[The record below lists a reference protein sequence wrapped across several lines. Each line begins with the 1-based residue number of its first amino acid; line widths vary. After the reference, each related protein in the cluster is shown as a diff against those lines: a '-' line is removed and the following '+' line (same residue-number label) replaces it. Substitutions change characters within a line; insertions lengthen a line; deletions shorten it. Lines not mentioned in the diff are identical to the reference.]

1 MRKALVKL
9 VVFDIYTT
17 NQMERQMSQKRSQN
31 RARNHS
37 AKRKRARRV
46 AQNLRQKTIEAKT
59 RRSENIN
66 DSVDQKLKVRQ
77 AEQEPRPAPTARA
90 YFLAKMWESFKLDQ
104 ALEQVGIYKDSGVPM
119 STIFMVV
126 IMMGIMGATSLNNL
140 AALIAQDAT
149 LAVLFGLEMLNEKQL
164 YRGLGTVE
172 IDQYQNWMKLFI
184 KSLQAD
190 PKTRSRANGAV
201 AGDTTQI
208 EKRYSHKIPGVH
220 VIFLHSEKRFTRGIE
235 AISTHYVDEDK
246 DYPLFID
253 FYRPSQEAK
262 AARQEELARK
272 KVGVDARKPAEVL
285 NYLTQLITQDQRPQ
299 LVVLS
304 GSRLNMRFR
313 QGVEQLGLFWLGVS
327 DNRRVYVLDGQ
338 DKSAKAKQLVLT
350 IKADQ
355 WISDADAGY
364 RYAFAGLATSSI
376 GRVRLI
382 VAEQMADGVKTLY
395 LAAEDSDLSLVYEQL
410 SNLLIREK
418 GKQESGILFQ
428 MLELLKL
435 SRESG
440 IIAENATFDSWF
452 CVPWFISAVLE
463 LGFRRVVTKPKAN
476 FNYIYKGEVYKLSQL
491 WDLLTHKEFEE
502 HEYKG
507 KTYQLA
513 ELLVEMGGLGKV
525 KLVFARQ
532 LSRRGNK
539 ELQFVLMCTDSNY
552 QKEEVLKIYKLRWKI
567 EVFYREVKQ
576 HHCFGHFHS
585 QNSNTNFG
593 QTMLSVV
600 AYSFVQLHKLLQ
612 PSLKE
617 KTLGWIQQ
625 HYLSVIV
632 NLVEDLPGYF
642 IEFPSWLMD
651 FGLPD
656 WSQFR
661 CIDT

>member
-1 MRKALVKL
+1 
-9 VVFDIYTT
+9 
-17 NQMERQMSQKRSQN
+17 MSQKRSQN
-31 RARNHS
+31 RARDRS
-37 AKRKRARRV
+37 AKRQRARKV
-46 AQNLRQKTIEAKT
+46 AQNLHQKTIEAKT
-59 RRSENIN
+59 RREQNIN

-77 AEQEPRPAPTARA
+77 AEQEPRPAPTARG

-190 PKTRSRANGAV
+190 PRTSSRPNGAV
-201 AGDTTQI
+201 AGDTTQV
-208 EKRYSHKIPGVH
+208 EKCYSHKIPGVH

-253 FYRPSQEAK
+253 FYRPSEEAK
-262 AARQEELARK
+262 AARQEEVARK
-272 KVGVDARKPAEVL
+272 KAGVDARKPQEVL
-285 NYLTQLITQDQRPQ
+285 NYLTQLVTQDQRPE

-327 DNRRVYVLDGQ
+327 DNRRVYTLDGQ
-338 DKSAKAKQLVLT
+338 DQKQKAKQLVES
-350 IKADQ
+350 IKTDQ
-355 WISDADAGY
+355 WVIDTDAGY
-364 RYAFAGLATSSI
+364 RYAFAGFATSSV

-382 VAEQMADGVKTLY
+382 VSEQIADGVKTLY
-395 LAAEDSDLSLVYEQL
+395 LAAEDSDLSHVYEQL

-418 GKQESGILFQ
+418 GKQESGILVQ

-435 SRESG
+435 GRESG
-440 IIAENATFDSWF
+440 IRAENATFDSWF
-452 CVPWFISAVLE
+452 CVPWFLKAVLE
-463 LGFRRVVTKPKAN
+463 LGFCRVVTKPKET
-476 FNYIYKGEVYKLSQL
+476 FNYTYQGEIYKLSQL
-491 WDLLTHKEFEE
+491 WYLLTHKEFEE

-513 ELLVEMGGLGKV
+513 ELLVEMSGLGTV

-539 ELQFVLMCTDSNY
+539 ELQFVLMCTDSDC

-576 HHCFGHFHS
+576 HHCFGNFHS
-585 QNSNTNFG
+585 QNQNTNFG

-600 AYSFVQLHKLLQ
+600 AYSFVQLHRLLQ

-632 NLVEDLPGYF
+632 NLVEDPLGGYF
-642 IEFPSWLMD
+642 IEFPSWLMG

-656 WSQFR
+656 WSLFR
-661 CIDT
+661 RINT